1 MVYGMPLSKMSLDKA
16 TRYFRLRV
24 LRDLLYCFLRYQGF
38 HSNCF
43 KQMLFSILSL
53 DILILVKQ
61 GLSLYKTFHDKN
73 LDYYLES

>member
-1 MVYGMPLSKMSLDKA
+1 MPLSKMSLDKA
-16 TRYFRLRV
+16 TRYFRSS
-24 LRDLLYCFLRYQGF
+24 DYEFSEICCTFLGTKG
-38 HSNCF
+38 SIVICF
-43 KQMLFSILSL
+43 KQMLFSILGL